1 MNIKSLPPFQQRV
14 VAERDELQDRAQKLD
29 VFVNHTPSFASVKP
43 QEQERLKQQLSLQ
56 QQLLIVLNDRIA
68 HF

>member
-1 MNIKSLPPFQQRV
+1 MNINPLPPFQQRV

-29 VFVNHTPSFASVKP
+29 VFVNHTPSFVSVEP

>member
-1 MNIKSLPPFQQRV
+1 MNIKPLPPFQQRV

-29 VFVNHTPSFASVKP
+29 VFVNHTPSFASVEP